1 MRWSTRVALP
11 LLLSLVAACAE
22 GGSPVAPAGNPRA
35 PGGASATIFDGAH
48 AGAAYDSKFYF
59 LPPMVKN
66 PKDDFKEADGTLS
79 PVVEVCELTAARV
92 CGRLIDRYGPA
103 GGSKTNENVRW
114 LGNHYQVDF
123 HAGSYT
129 LDPGKM
135 LRVTVYVN
143 NLVMGWADVIVG
155 RTARDF
161 NGVNGDEYV
170 TITTAQTLAIKF
182 RVGQGIAGG
191 IHVTPPLQT
200 VRAGDG
206 ANYTAA
212 VTDLHGA
219 PLGVPVTWTSSD
231 PTIATVD
238 ANGVVTTLRAGTVT
252 ITACAERVCDSAQLV
267 VKPKVQQVAR
277 VVVDP
282 AVTGIGGTVTLVAHA
297 YDEDGNPMTPTG
309 PFTWTVR
316 DTDGSLVTI
325 TSSTGVVT
333 GLSTG
338 VAVATA
344 TVSGVSGS
352 NTVTVTT
359 DLELATICTSL
370 GFHYFGSTTVLPD
383 GPCGLRLTPASEWTA
398 GSAWAAAK
406 QPLAGGFEVRFGM
419 RMSQPGPADLL
430 VQGNTTPGADGLV
443 FVVQNQAPD
452 VVGNQG
458 VGIGYL
464 GMTSSLA
471 VEFDTWL
478 NPGEGDPSSN
488 HVSVHTNGTGPNST
502 DEALSIGSANIPGDL
517 YDNQVHQVVVR
528 YVPGTLTVSL
538 DGVTLV
544 TTSVTITNI
553 GGASILD
560 PGGKAWVGFTSATGG
575 AYGIHD
581 VMSWFV
587 HTTAP

>member
-11 LLLSLVAACAE
+11 LIVSLVGACAD
-22 GGSPVAPAGNPRA
+22 GGSPLAPAAAPRA
-35 PGGASATIFDGAH
+35 PGGGQATIFDGAH

-66 PKDDFKEADGTLS
+66 PKDDFKSADGTLS
-79 PVVEVCELTAARV
+79 PVVEVCELTSAGA
-92 CGRLIDRYGPA
+92 CGRVIDRYSA
-103 GGSKTNENVRW
+103 TGGGKTNENVRW

-129 LDPGKM
+129 LDPARL

-143 NLVMGWADVIVG
+143 NLVMGWADVVVG
-155 RTARDF
+155 RTAKDF
-161 NGVNGDEYV
+161 RGVDGDQFV
-170 TITTAQTLAIKF
+170 TITTSQTLAIKF
-182 RVGQGIAGG
+182 RLGQGIAGA

-200 VRAGDG
+200 LRVGTTAQY
-206 ANYTAA
+206 AAA
-212 VTDLHGA
+212 VTDLHGQ
-219 PLGVPVTWTSSD
+219 PLAAPVTWTSSD

-267 VKPKVQQVAR
+267 VDQGVGPIAR
-277 VVVDP
+277 VVVEP
-282 AVTGIGGTVTLVAHA
+282 AVIAIGGTVTLVAHA
-297 YDEDGNPMTPTG
+297 YDAAGHPVTPTG

-316 DTDGSLVTI
+316 DADGNLVTI
-325 TSSTGVVT
+325 TSATGVVT
-333 GLSTG
+333 GLSAGT
-338 VAVATA
+338 AVATVA
-344 TVSGVSGS
+344 GVTGS

-359 DLELATICTSL
+359 DIELPTICNNL
-370 GFHYFGSTTVLPD
+370 GLRYFGSTTVLPD

-398 GSAWAAAK
+398 GSAWAETK
-406 QPLAGGFEVRFGM
+406 QPLAGGFEVKFGM

-430 VQGNTTPGADGLV
+430 VQGNTSPGADGLV
-443 FVVQNQAPD
+443 FVIQNQAAD
-452 VVGNQG
+452 VVGTQG

-488 HVSVHTNGTGPNST
+488 HVSVHTNGTGPNGT
-502 DEALSIGSANIPGDL
+502 DEALSIGWANIPGDL

-544 TTSVTITNI
+544 TTSVTLTNI

-560 PGGKAWVGFTSATGG
+560 PQGKAWVGFTSATGG

-587 HTTAP
+587 HTTP

>member
-22 GGSPVAPAGNPRA
+22 GGSPVAPAGTPRA
-35 PGGASATIFDGAH
+35 PGGGSATIFDGAH

-66 PKDDFKEADGTLS
+66 PKDDFKQADGTLS
-79 PVVEVCELTAARV
+79 PVVEVCELTGAGA
-92 CGRLIDRYGPA
+92 CGRLIDRYGPT

-114 LGNHYQVDF
+114 LGNHYHVDF
-123 HAGSYT
+123 HAGSYA

-155 RTARDF
+155 STARDF
-161 NGVNGDEYV
+161 NGVDGDQYV

-182 RVGQGIAGG
+182 RVGEGIAGG

-200 VRAGDG
+200 VRVGDG
-206 ANYTAA
+206 ARYAAA

-219 PLGVPVTWTSSD
+219 PLNVPITWTSSD

-252 ITACAERVCDSAQLV
+252 ITACAERVCDSATLV
-267 VKPKVQQVAR
+267 VKPRVAR
-277 VVVDP
+277 VEVDP
-282 AVTGIGGTVTLVAHA
+282 VVIDIGNTVTLVARA
-297 YDEDGNPMTPTG
+297 YDENGNPVALTEPYTWTIRDADGNL
-309 PFTWTVR
+309 VR
-316 DTDGSLVTI
+316 I
-325 TSSTGVVT
+325 TSATGVVT
-333 GLSTG
+333 GLNAG

-344 TVSGVSGS
+344 TVAGVSGS
-352 NTVTVTT
+352 NTVTVTS
-359 DLELATICTSL
+359 DMELPTICNSI
-370 GFHYFGSTTVLPD
+370 GFRYFGSTTVLPD

-398 GSAWAAAK
+398 GSAWSTTK

-430 VQGNTTPGADGLV
+430 VQGNTSPGADGLV
-443 FVVQNQAPD
+443 FVIQNQAANA
-452 VVGNQG
+452 VGTAG
-458 VGIGYL
+458 VGIGYG

-478 NPGEGDPSSN
+478 NQGEGDPSSN
-488 HVSVHTNGTGPNST
+488 HVSVHTNGSGPNGT
-502 DEALSIGSANIPGDL
+502 NEALSIGWANIPGDL

-544 TTSVTITNI
+544 TTSVTLTNI

-560 PGGKAWVGFTSATGG
+560 PDGKAWVGFTSATGA

-581 VMSWFV
+581 VTSWFV
-587 HTTAP
+587 HTPAP